1 MVWRNYPARHGA
13 CAIRRL
19 DSAMNPEETFLG
31 DRAKFELEM
40 ELEAWDWARTAGVSA
55 DELRAL
61 LRAVLTPP
69 ALRKAA

>member
-1 MVWRNYPARHGA
+1 
-13 CAIRRL
+13 
-19 DSAMNPEETFLG
+19 MNPEETFLG